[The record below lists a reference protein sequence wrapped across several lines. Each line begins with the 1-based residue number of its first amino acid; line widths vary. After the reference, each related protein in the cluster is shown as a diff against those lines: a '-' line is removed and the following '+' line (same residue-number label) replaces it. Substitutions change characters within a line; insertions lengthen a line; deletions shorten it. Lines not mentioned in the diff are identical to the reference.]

1 MTITRAQLDQI
12 VANQERAVRRAFF
25 EAIAALR
32 DDVRLTDLVAAIEA
46 GDTERALAVLNITP
60 ATFAPLAAAGVAAY
74 TIGGTTGA
82 AQIGR
87 VPASPG
93 GPVVAFRFGG
103 RSPRAERWAADVS
116 SRRIVEIV
124 EDQRALARSVIRSGL
139 EGGRN
144 PRSVALDI
152 VGRIDRATKR
162 RTGGFIGLTEQ
173 QGRYVMNLRDELALS
188 PALVDKKLNEL
199 LKVAKWQDAPTGA
212 ARKEAERQVMA
223 NYFTRAR
230 RDKRLDDIV
239 SRAMADGV
247 PVKASDIDTIAARYS
262 DRLLQL
268 RGETIARTE
277 AITALRAGQ
286 LESMMEAQD
295 QAGFLPGEM
304 LKEWSDTGDGKTR
317 PGHRHADG
325 QKVPVDQP
333 FIVDGYRLMYPGDS
347 RMGAP
352 ADTTINCRCA
362 VNYTADFIGRAL
374 RLEGF

>member
-1 MTITRAQLDQI
+1 MAITRAQLDQI

-32 DDVRLTDLVAAIEA
+32 DEVRLTDLVAAIEA
-46 GDTERALAVLNITP
+46 GDTDRALAVLNITP
-60 ATFAPLAAAGVAAY
+60 ATFAPLAAAGTTAY

-124 EDQRALARSVIRSGL
+124 EDQRALARSVITSGL
-139 EGGRN
+139 TAGRN
-144 PRSVALDI
+144 PRGVALDI

-162 RTGGFIGLTEQ
+162 RTGGFIGLTDQ
-173 QGRYVMNLRDELALS
+173 QAGWVRDMRASLS
-188 PALVDKKLNEL
+188 GADVGILTRPDGTTDKKFWLDDRGRL
-199 LKVAKWQDAPTGA
+199 QSTYSL
-212 ARKEAERQVMA
+212 
-223 NYFTRAR
+223 
-230 RDKRLDDIV
+230 RDKRLDPAIA
-239 SRAMADGV
+239 SAIRDGK
-247 PVKASDIDTIAARYS
+247 PLTQAQIDTAITRMQARALRY
-262 DRLLQL
+262 

-286 LESMMEAQD
+286 LESMMEAQE
-295 QAGFLPGEM
+295 QAGFTAQEAQ
-304 LKEWSDTGDGKTR
+304 KVWDDTGDGATR
-317 PGHRHADG
+317 PSHRHADG
-325 QKVPVDQP
+325 QKVSIEQP
-333 FIVDGYRLMYPGDS
+333 FTVGGYRLMYPGDS

-352 ADTTINCRCA
+352 AEETINCRCA
-362 VNYTADFIGRAL
+362 VRYEVDFIGRAL

>member
-1 MTITRAQLDQI
+1 MAITRTQLDQI

-60 ATFAPLAAAGVAAY
+60 ATFAPLAAAGTAAY
-74 TIGGTTGA
+74 TVGGTTGA

-124 EDQRALARSVIRSGL
+124 EDQRALARSVITSGL
-139 EGGRN
+139 TAGRN

-173 QGRYVMNLRDELALS
+173 QGRYVLNLREELS
-188 PALVDKKLNEL
+188 DPV
-199 LKVAKWQDAPTGA
+199 
-212 ARKEAERQVMA
+212 RMA
-223 NYFTRAR
+223 NYFSRAR
-230 RDKRLDDIV
+230 RDKRLDGIV

-247 PVKASDIDTIAARYS
+247 PVKASDIDAIAARYS

-286 LESMMEAQD
+286 LESMMEAHE
-295 QAGFLPGEM
+295 QAGFTAQESQ
-304 LKEWSDTGDGKTR
+304 KVWDDTGDGATR
-317 PGHRHADG
+317 PSHRHADG
-325 QKVPVDQP
+325 QKVSIDQP
-333 FIVDGYRLMYPGDS
+333 FTVGGYRLMYPGDS

-352 ADTTINCRCA
+352 AEETINCRCA
-362 VNYTADFIGRAL
+362 VRYEVDFIGRAL